1 MRNISRDDVE
11 LLQVVAQL
19 SFIQRAFELANL
31 LLPSFGKLSILLGE
45 SSQFV
50 PLCVELFAGRLAQ
63 PRVLQASNRASAA
76 LAACPNSFAPSFSS
90 MILSITKPRGR
101 KTIYENPSGEDTT
114 IPKKTS
120 KAITTAAILYHLL
133 RAAALAIELIRHFPV
148 YRCGKTGITAFVIP
162 AVAGVFFLDFPFFA
176 AALSMVTKIQ
186 ARLSISR

>member
-1 MRNISRDDVE
+1 MRNISRGDVE

-19 SFIQRAFELANL
+19 SFIQRAFEIANL

-50 PLCVELFAGRLAQ
+50 PLCVELFAGSLAQ
-63 PRVLQASNRASAA
+63 PRVLQARASAA
-76 LAACPNSFAPSFSS
+76 LAAYPNSFAPSFSS
-90 MILSITKPRGR
+90 MILSIRKPRGR

-133 RAAALAIELIRHFPV
+133 RAAALAREHGSTPER
-148 YRCGKTGITAFVIP
+148 
-162 AVAGVFFLDFPFFA
+162 
-176 AALSMVTKIQ
+176 
-186 ARLSISR
+186 